1 MLSTVLGAVT
11 MQKWARPHLTLASTK
26 RASAR
31 VRVQR
36 GWRCS
41 GDPAHGSQ
49 VWILQHTK
57 ETCGQVQRTEKGA
70 KRRAQP
76 RTRRHWREIEDWE
89 HSRRALGD
97 DYEQSEIAI
106 LTFLLI

>member
-26 RASAR
+26 WASAR

-36 GWRCS
+36 GRRCS
-41 GDPAHGSQ
+41 GDPAHGSAAHQ
-49 VWILQHTK
+49 GDLWTSPEDRK
-57 ETCGQVQRTEKGA
+57 KS